1 MNNNTRSMTDQ
12 AAAFHPTARSN
23 LAMIQAVT
31 CPSNIS
37 STVSKGSVPGSY
49 ASVVPTSG
57 IQSLKGIM
65 AGSKMSWWAGFV
77 IGVAIVAIILGG
89 VFLSKLTKKSKMR
102 DVEIGSIQQLSIGS
116 QSGKAFI
123 ARYLAVRR
131 SILAVIPGTSQVP
144 TRDDIVLAELSPPA
158 TLVVPAT
165 TIPLQYAHGYTAA

>member
-1 MNNNTRSMTDQ
+1 
-12 AAAFHPTARSN
+12 
-23 LAMIQAVT
+23 
-31 CPSNIS
+31 
-37 STVSKGSVPGSY
+37 
-49 ASVVPTSG
+49 
-57 IQSLKGIM
+57 M

-102 DVEIGSIQQLSIGS
+102 NVEIGSIQQSSIGS

-144 TRDDIVLAELSPPA
+144 TRDDIELAESSPPA
-158 TLVVPAT
+158 ALVVPAT
-165 TIPLQYAHGYTAA
+165 TTPLQYAHGYTAV